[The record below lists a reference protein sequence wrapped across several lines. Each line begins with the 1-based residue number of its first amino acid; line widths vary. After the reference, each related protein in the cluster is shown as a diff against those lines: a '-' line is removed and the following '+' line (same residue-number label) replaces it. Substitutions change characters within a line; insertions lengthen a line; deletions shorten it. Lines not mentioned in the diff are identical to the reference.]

1 MSAKLRMARSRLQAQ
16 LTGGKESRDIGLEEA
31 HARTVLAITRKIHKG
46 EARARVLSKELKT
59 IRVELRRDRRELRI
73 ILQRDPNAT
82 RVSLEAAGPP
92 DAIDAS
98 EHRREHVSNETG
110 RKP

>member
-1 MSAKLRMARSRLQAQ
+1 
-16 LTGGKESRDIGLEEA
+16 
-31 HARTVLAITRKIHKG
+31 
-46 EARARVLSKELKT
+46 
-59 IRVELRRDRRELRI
+59 
-73 ILQRDPNAT
+73 LQRDPNAT